1 MRRHFKHIGVIVL
14 ILLSTVGKG
23 QFVINGSAVH
33 SGGGDYLLTP
43 ASRAKVGSIW
53 YDEKIS
59 LNESFELNFEL
70 YFGTSDRGA
79 DGITFCLQP
88 LSTGIGV
95 SGGGLGVGGVRP
107 SFFAEFDTYRN
118 GGDPSFDHVAI
129 QRNGDVHNGR
139 SNNLAPAVQIK
150 AGQNNVEDGQWYPM
164 RAVWDANAKR
174 FDLFVDCVLRVTYT
188 GDIVNTIFGGDPM
201 VYWGFTASTGGA
213 NNEHRVRNVRSTLI
227 KMNDE
232 SICKGESVRLNIPPT
247 SSTFSWSPTTAI
259 TGASTLTPTF
269 SPTTTTEYVI
279 TYNGFCGS
287 TLKDTV
293 VINVGGSDIDLGN
306 DTTICDDASL
316 TIDAGSYASYT
327 WSTGART
334 RSIDVNSSG
343 TYSVTVTDAD
353 GCTATD
359 DLTLISEVCVPPV
372 DTFYVCEGQSV
383 TIDKGDFDIA
393 DWSGSEPFTKL
404 TEGSIEATPTKTTT
418 YYITS
423 YTKNVNALLNG
434 DFEQPYRNRFGIIPD
449 ATVPGWSTTAGDRMM
464 EFWNDGF
471 LGTPAYSGDQFVEL
485 NANMPAALYQ
495 DMATTPGSKLM
506 WGFAHRGRGGVES
519 MHFELGPPGGPYERI
534 ETVNTGRAWEYYSGV
549 YEVPAGQTNTRFYY
563 TSAMP
568 GASGNLL
575 DAIEFFTL
583 DEIVDSV
590 VVVVSPLPSLSLGN
604 DTTICD
610 DASLTI
616 DAGSYNSYNWS
627 NGANTQTIEVFATG
641 AYSVNVTDDN
651 GCEAT
656 DDINV
661 VAEFCQESLCG
672 GDINFNSWS
681 QAGME
686 SEGNWVVSGD
696 GSSVNQTINGAPT
709 IFVGN
714 RDYLNVNFS
723 GKMRT
728 DYGRDDDWMG
738 MVFGWQSDGIHTSY
752 PITVKSYVFMWKQR
766 DQGAYRSGFTLFEVN
781 GTFNNKREYIDA
793 FATPFSGATVLASN
807 YGTGYTT
814 GQDYTVSID
823 YNSSNIKAY
832 VDGGLIF
839 DVDGCFD
846 EGKIGFFNHS
856 QPDVTYSDFTYQF
869 IGNIETL
876 DDTLCIGNEMN
887 LAVFE
892 GPICNKRSYYPD
904 GTIFAWDLKDGTT
917 SDLNKVNHTY
927 ADTGVYDV
935 ELVISD
941 GLGCTDTSVKRIHV
955 SGYPSKPFGNDT
967 TVCSGSN
974 LEIDA
979 LNDGSEYLWSTSET
993 SQKINVDVDGEYKVA
1008 ITNWAECETKDTIRV
1023 VFNNGPTVD
1032 LGEDLNIC
1040 EGEEATIDALN
1051 PGLSYSW
1058 NTGETSQTIILD
1070 ATGIFGVEVTNEF
1083 GCIGSDSMNLIVNTL
1098 PVVELGNDTS
1108 ICIGE
1113 SVDLDANNTGL
1124 NYSWNTGGNSQQI
1137 TINSSGIY
1145 GVEVRDAIGCLGS
1158 DSMELIVKD
1167 LPIVDLGD
1175 DQKICDGKSIELD
1188 AENAGLNYNWSNGAS
1203 SQTVTL
1209 DESGIY
1215 SVEVTDEIGCL
1226 GTDEMELI
1234 VNPMPIVN
1242 LGNDTAIC
1250 IGESVD
1256 LDAQNPGFNYTWNTG
1271 ATSQSI
1277 NITTTGNYE
1286 VRVFDEIG
1294 CADTSDMNLQVNELP
1309 VVDLGEDHV
1318 ICEFESSTLDAA
1330 NEGFNFIWNNGAT
1343 SQTITVSEE
1352 GLYSVEVRDEIGC
1365 LGTDEIYITKEI
1377 IEDPYFEKS
1386 KIICEGTSIV
1396 LEPDF
1401 YKDYSIFWETK
1412 PRSSTLEVSETGDY
1426 SSIVLSEF
1434 CRDTFVVSVNKV
1446 DTPDA
1451 EIIDVNA
1458 QDFYCFDYETT
1469 TLKVTSPDIGVDF
1482 EWDDF
1487 GEGEEFEIEQ
1497 AGTYSLTATNRYCL
1511 ARFSKTIDEY
1521 CPGRFVIPNA
1531 FTPGNDDGLNEVF
1544 MPVTNGH
1551 VDGFEFRIYNRWG
1564 DLIYYTNR
1572 QGEGWDG
1579 TFNGYPAQIDVYNY
1593 RLTYNYASDA
1603 GGVERKDQI
1612 GTVTLLR

>member
-1 MRRHFKHIGVIVL
+1 MRRHFKHTGVLVL
-14 ILLSTVGKG
+14 ILLTLVGKG
-23 QFVINGSAVH
+23 QFVLNGTAAH
-33 SGGGDYLLTP
+33 SGGGNYLLTP
-43 ASRAKVGSIW
+43 ASGKKVGSIW
-53 YDEKIS
+53 YEDKIS
-59 LNESFELNFEL
+59 LHESFELNFEL
-70 YFGTSDRGA
+70 FFGRSDRGA
-79 DGITFCLQP
+79 DGLAFCLQP
-88 LSTGIGV
+88 LSTSIGI
-95 SGGGLGVGGVRP
+95 SGGGLGIQGVKP

-118 GGDPSFDHVAI
+118 GGDPSYDHVAI
-129 QRNGDVHNGR
+129 QKNGDVHNGR
-139 SNNLAPAVQIK
+139 SNNLVKPVQIV
-150 AGQNNVEDGQWYPM
+150 AGKNNVEDGQWYPM
-164 RAVWDANAKR
+164 RAVWDANAKK
-174 FDLFVDCVLRVTYT
+174 FDLYVDCKLRVSYT

-201 VYWGFTASTGGA
+201 VYWGFSAATGGA
-213 NNEHRVRNVRSTLI
+213 NNEHRVRNIRSTLLKI
-227 KMNDE
+227 EDQT
-232 SICKGESVRLNIPPT
+232 ICSGGSATINVPPT
-247 SSTFSWSPTTAI
+247 SSTFSWSPTTGV

-327 WSTGART
+327 WNTGART
-334 RSIDVNSSG
+334 RSIDVNTSG

-359 DLTLISEVCVPPV
+359 DLTLVSEVCVPPV

-393 DWSGSEPFTKL
+393 EWSGSEPFTKI
-404 TEGSIEATPTKTTT
+404 TEGSIEASPTKTTT

-423 YTKNVNALLNG
+423 YTKNVNALVNG

-590 VVVVSPLPSLSLGN
+590 VVVVSPLPSLSLRNDTTICLEETLSLDAGGPFASYAWSNGATSRTIDVNVAGEYSVTVANAAGCEATDNFVLGIEDCSCDAEKPVVNGASGGVFHSFYFDPLMELNETVLGLEAGEKYGLTVSGTWSVWSNDPSKHSLDPAFRYKEKNGSADITPIKMSPWVVNGSGVRPLEDTYNSEHEYYYEITASGTGESFTWTDSRYTDNSGGLSFEFTKLVDTIRVCQSNTSTLLTDYVVGTNLKWYTSETSEDGTSEVPSVNNNILGYTEYWVTQSNDECESERTPVQYLVKPNPVVNLGN
-604 DTTICD
+604 DTTIC
-610 DASLTI
+610 
-616 DAGSYNSYNWS
+616 
-627 NGANTQTIEVFATG
+627 NG
-641 AYSVNVTDDN
+641 
-651 GCEAT
+651 
-656 DDINV
+656 
-661 VAEFCQESLCG
+661 
-672 GDINFNSWS
+672 
-681 QAGME
+681 
-686 SEGNWVVSGD
+686 
-696 GSSVNQTINGAPT
+696 
-709 IFVGN
+709 
-714 RDYLNVNFS
+714 
-723 GKMRT
+723 
-728 DYGRDDDWMG
+728 
-738 MVFGWQSDGIHTSY
+738 
-752 PITVKSYVFMWKQR
+752 
-766 DQGAYRSGFTLFEVN
+766 
-781 GTFNNKREYIDA
+781 
-793 FATPFSGATVLASN
+793 
-807 YGTGYTT
+807 
-814 GQDYTVSID
+814 
-823 YNSSNIKAY
+823 
-832 VDGGLIF
+832 
-839 DVDGCFD
+839 D
-846 EGKIGFFNHS
+846 EI
-856 QPDVTYSDFTYQF
+856 
-869 IGNIETL
+869 TL
-876 DDTLCIGNEMN
+876 DAQNSG
-887 LAVFE
+887 LA
-892 GPICNKRSYYPD
+892 
-904 GTIFAWDLKDGTT
+904 
-917 SDLNKVNHTY
+917 
-927 ADTGVYDV
+927 
-935 ELVISD
+935 
-941 GLGCTDTSVKRIHV
+941 
-955 SGYPSKPFGNDT
+955 
-967 TVCSGSN
+967 
-974 LEIDA
+974 
-979 LNDGSEYLWSTSET
+979 
-993 SQKINVDVDGEYKVA
+993 
-1008 ITNWAECETKDTIRV
+1008 
-1023 VFNNGPTVD
+1023 FN
-1032 LGEDLNIC
+1032 
-1040 EGEEATIDALN
+1040 
-1051 PGLSYSW
+1051 
-1058 NTGETSQTIILD
+1058 
-1070 ATGIFGVEVTNEF
+1070 
-1083 GCIGSDSMNLIVNTL
+1083 
-1098 PVVELGNDTS
+1098 
-1108 ICIGE
+1108 
-1113 SVDLDANNTGL
+1113 
-1124 NYSWNTGGNSQQI
+1124 WNTGGTNQTLS
-1137 TINSSGIY
+1137 INKAGIY
-1145 GVEVRDAIGCLGS
+1145 GVEVTTNLGCLGS
-1158 DSMELIVKD
+1158 DSMEVKIQDLPVVDLGEGQKICDGESIELDAENNGANYTWSTGESSQKIAITTSGVYSVEVTDEIGCLGTGEMELIVNPMPSVNLGNDTTICFGESVTLDAQNLGFNYSWSTSESTQTIEVNTSKTINVEVYD
-1167 LPIVDLGD
+1167 EIGCSDEDEISITVNALPVVDLGD

-1188 AENAGLNYNWSNGAS
+1188 AENAGLNYNWSHGETT
-1203 SQTVTL
+1203 QTVTL

-1234 VNPMPIVN
+1234 VNSMPTVN

-1277 NITTTGNYE
+1277 RITTTGNYE

-1294 CADTSDMNLQVNELP
+1294 CADTSSMNLQVNELP

-1330 NEGFNFIWNNGAT
+1330 NEGFNFIWNDGST
-1343 SQTITVSEE
+1343 SQTIKVSEE

-1458 QDFYCFDYETT
+1458 QEFYCFDYETT
-1469 TLKVTSPDIGVDF
+1469 TLRVVSPDIGVDF

-1497 AGTYSLTATNRYCL
+1497 AGTYSLTATNRYCS